1 MSILQLAETTLS
13 VYPSGHICARLKG
26 LWMSRRRN
34 YRNRDYDDYRDYDR
48 RRDYNGR
55 RKSRDEERIER
66 LTWFFLVMVIAI
78 IHVFREGGM
87 TLSNWIIPFS
97 GSVVLLGSG
106 LVQYTRRWHVSP
118 ATWLGGALLAGL
130 ALINLYVS
138 PGSSFFGIS
147 LIVFAVVI
155 LIGLLTGET

>member
-1 MSILQLAETTLS
+1 M
-13 VYPSGHICARLKG
+13 KG
-26 LWMSRRRN
+26 IGMSRRRN
-34 YRNRDYDDYRDYDR
+34 YRDYDDRDYDR
-48 RRDYNGR
+48 RRRNNRDYDGR

-66 LTWFFLVMVIAI
+66 LTWFFLVIVIAL

-87 TLSNWIIPFS
+87 TMPNWIVPFS

-106 LVQYTRRWHVSP
+106 LIQYTRRWRVSP

-147 LIVFAVVI
+147 LIVFAGVI